1 MKKRTSSMSRRI
13 VSLLMSMVLTLTL
26 VTPAAFAT
34 EVVGGSG
41 TAIIEGNA
49 NPADV
54 NTSGD
59 TEGKNDVENTGD
71 GEDEQQPAD
80 PGDENKNPDEGDGD
94 DANKPTED
102 NKGEA
107 LDGENKDE
115 ENKDEQPVNEPIDEI
130 DTQEGKGENAV
141 DAVTVWDGTVDI
153 GWYIGHEKDTKFE
166 ISTAAQLAGLA
177 QLVNGTAKD
186 SDNKTI
192 AAVTFSGKTIILTE
206 DINLNTDDVPAS
218 GNEWTP
224 VGNRDNSFNGIFD
237 GDGHTVGGL
246 YVPDTTECPGLFGM
260 GGDDAVIRNLIVVG
274 TICAG
279 ESAGD
284 ACVGVGGIC
293 AASYGKVQNCGFYG
307 TIKADDSVY
316 NELFVGGI
324 AGGYDTTVEKCWYFD
339 TDGNSKADSVGSF
352 DSIIGCYH
360 NVSGS
365 KSGEYKENGEFTNGT
380 VASLLNASLPKGYKM
395 WKPGTK
401 HPEFLQTGEKLVV
414 LEKFL
419 PTTDVQ
425 VKVNDADYAFVDAST
440 NSVKLT
446 GENAFYKASDGQW
459 KEITKT
465 GVDYTLGDGQV
476 TTIVYGSKDDTT
488 ADNWYKKEGAGT
500 ADMPYELGN
509 AVELA
514 YFAKLVNEGNPFNE
528 KYIQLTK
535 NIALNAQDVPTAD
548 GEPTLWT
555 PIGTYVSRKDNKPFS
570 GTFDGNGH
578 TITGLYINNATQYQ
592 GLFGNI
598 STGGVV
604 KNLVVAGRVIATG
617 QNNVGGIVAR
627 LSGGTVQNC
636 GFYGAVTAGT
646 SNAGGVVGQGSA
658 TNCWYCR
665 TDDGASVLGV
675 YGSWS
680 GINCYTNVNKSVSG
694 TTVCTE
700 AQFKDGTVADLLNP
714 YAYENGLPL
723 WKVGSSYLIIDT
735 TLKYDALVKLA
746 TGVKSSVVDGKVKIG
761 NDLTQILRNS
771 GETLTLTAADG
782 TGDVYYTVKNP
793 QGDGVTI
800 TEADLAPT
808 STPYTVKAED
818 VDEQGIITLYFGT
831 KDELMADLAES
842 GWYYNQTSKSYTIK
856 TSEELHFLATL
867 VNDKHIDFSGKTITL
882 YADIDLSGIKDWAPI
897 GKDADHPFRGTFN
910 GNNKVIFGLTV
921 AGNYA
926 NAGLFGV
933 VDGGTIKNVTV
944 KDGKVTSAA
953 AGANVGGIVG
963 WLRSGGVYSCAC
975 TAEVSGSGQ
984 NAVIGGLVGKNDSTT
999 AVGRGYCYGMED
1011 LKPVG
1016 VGMYTNCYYMAKSST
1031 YDKKDTDDDTGA
1043 RTQDEFD
1050 LGRVAYE
1057 LGWGYD
1063 TTAQKK
1069 LPVLSSY
1076 VYAEELTLTK
1086 PANLQDGVDVTI
1098 GNDSDKRTLTGTDG
1112 KQYFYAASGADVPLT
1127 IKGIPAGQQIVFL
1140 PYAPVSTDDG
1150 LALRVKSSAEYT
1162 YSLVEA
1168 DISWYENS
1176 KDTKTYAFKNAKE
1189 LVGLSLLVNGELGK
1203 YESFAGWEL
1212 SLEQNIALTNI
1223 QWAPIGVSNSFDGT
1237 FNGNNHTI
1245 TGLNVDAAKGYAGL
1259 FGWLKGTV
1267 QNLQVQGSAKASGS
1281 VSYIG
1286 GVVGYNDGGTVKNCL
1301 NAVSVNAEGTRASA
1315 GGVVGN
1321 STSVGVVNLCWNEG
1335 SVTGGST
1342 TGGIVGKAAGSVTNC
1357 ANFGTVTSS
1366 GTAGGIAGSGTVAN
1380 SYNLGSVTG
1389 AANKAYGISSGTV
1402 VNSYYICT
1410 VGTDERSG
1418 YIKNGKE
1425 STGQNIIAASGE
1437 HGKVIYTVGTGDD
1450 AQELVEVLNTPENLG
1465 IYIEW
1470 TNKTK
1475 SPYNPIHI
1483 RRWDGSFEEGID
1495 AVTLIYDPNGAT
1507 TGRAVEINRTV
1518 AAGAESAVFQIKSV
1532 EDTDLGFKHENG
1544 TFLGWDEKSNAATP
1558 GYKFDASKGTI
1569 TPAEISVKKGETVTL
1584 YAMWQNIWDT
1594 DADGAYLIKTPDDLQ
1609 SLQTQV
1615 NDKGFNYKSKWFRL
1629 ANDID
1634 MKQFDNWTPIG
1645 IVGNAFAGNLDG
1657 GTYSIRNLSIKTT
1670 NNNANAGLFGEVSG
1684 STFQKLTL
1692 KDVSVTGRYYCGSLV
1707 GSLATN
1713 GVGITLV
1720 DITAKNI
1727 QITSSSGNAGGLVGY
1742 CPNINAKNC
1751 TVENGSSVVGYNLA
1765 AGICTAGSSGSSSI
1779 TACHSSAEI
1788 KTTYTGTASGRGIAA
1803 GIVACATNNT
1813 GFAVTGC
1820 TNSGMVSG
1828 QNFAAGIA
1836 TAGRITDCVNSGE
1849 VTSVGKL
1856 AGGISNNAFNVE
1868 RCGNTGTITG
1878 YAERSSGTGVA
1889 GINNFNGASFCY
1901 NTGKVIS
1908 TYKSDW
1914 AYGISGTGNN
1924 SVKLKNCFSYVA
1936 GEDIALAPNTL
1947 ADGKVT
1953 NSYYLAS
1960 SATAVSSA
1968 GEYATLSDFASGKVA
1983 WGVGG
1988 KGEGSQGGT
1997 GQDAQLGWWKQDKD
2011 DKYPTLLATPDM
2023 SKRYYRTDVDCGTGG
2038 EVELTRNSSSAVKE
2052 LSSKE
2057 AVYGPAGTSVTIKA
2071 TPKDNT
2077 YALKSMTVQLP
2088 VGTAAKSIS
2097 NPGTFTMPNEGN
2109 VLVTANFG
2117 SATPGGGGGYY
2128 YGGSGDGT
2136 GTGDKDDEGL
2146 QDGLNMDVEYNIKGL
2161 VLGAYAEW
2169 GANGGNKS
2177 FQKWLEE
2184 NPNVV
2189 RALLTNSLDNMA
2201 TAAVGKKTDE
2211 AKDLAALLLAS
2222 LNEHTGVDS
2231 KDGDTIAK
2239 ALQKYIGSGSEEV
2252 FSAWLTAGGGMASG
2266 TYESIYGQYAS
2277 SLAALADRLY
2287 SKWEAS
2293 GTSMTFPVWLD
2304 AQQVSMDSLSE
2315 NAEEPDTDN
2324 TNDPQTSDAPDDVPD
2339 GQDTE
2344 GGASGNSVWEVI
2356 GTVVRENPIIVWSI
2370 VAVIAAL
2377 IIVGAVRRYHKV
2389 KRDERD
2395 EK

>member
-1 MKKRTSSMSRRI
+1 MKKRTSSMSRRV

-54 NTSGD
+54 NPNED
-59 TEGKNDVENTGD
+59 AEGKDDESKNT
-71 GEDEQQPAD
+71 EDKQQPAD
-80 PGDENKNPDEGDGD
+80 PGDEDKNPNEGDGE
-94 DANKPTED
+94 DANKPAED
-102 NKGEA
+102 NKGEEKP
-107 LDGENKDE
+107 DEDKKDE
-115 ENKDEQPVNEPIDEI
+115 ENKDKQSTEDENNGEDEI
-130 DTQEGKGENAV
+130 ALLDAENGT
-141 DAVTVWDGTVDI
+141 DVWDGKI
-153 GWYIGHEKDTKFE
+153 AGKFAGGTGTE
-166 ISTAAQLAGLA
+166 SDPYQISNGAQLAYLA
-177 QLVNGTAKD
+177 QQVNAGTNYSGEYFKLT
-186 SDNKTI
+186 SDI
-192 AAVTFSGKTIILTE
+192 R
-206 DINLNTDDVPAS
+206 LNADDVPTG

-224 VGNRDNSFNGIFD
+224 IGNSDNSFNGIFD
-237 GDGHTVGGL
+237 GAGHTISGL
-246 YVPDTTECPGLFGM
+246 YVPDTTGCPGLFGM
-260 GGDDAVIRNLIVVG
+260 GDDDTVIRDLIVVG

-279 ESAGD
+279 ESAKD
-284 ACVGVGGIC
+284 AYVGVGGIC

-316 NELFVGGI
+316 DELPVGGI
-324 AGGYDTTVEKCWYFD
+324 AGGFDTTVEKCWYFD
-339 TDGNSKADSVGSF
+339 TDGNSKVDGVSSC

-380 VASLLNASLPKGYKM
+380 VASLRNASLPKGYKM

-425 VKVNDADYAFVDAST
+425 VKVNDADYALVDAST
-440 NSVKLT
+440 NSVKLM

-509 AVELA
+509 TAELV
-514 YFAKLVNEGNPFNE
+514 YFAKLVNEGNPFNG

-555 PIGTYVSRKDNKPFS
+555 PIGTYVSRKDSKPFS

-578 TITGLYINNATQYQ
+578 AITGLYINNAAQYQ

-604 KNLVVAGRVIATG
+604 KNLAVAGRVIATG

-658 TNCWYCR
+658 TNCWYYR

-700 AQFKDGTVADLLNP
+700 TQFKDGTVADLLNP

-723 WKVGSSYLIIDT
+723 WKVGSSYLNIDT
-735 TLKYDALVKLA
+735 ALKYDALVKLT
-746 TGVKSSVVDGKVKIG
+746 TGVKNSTVAGKVGFGSSLVQSK
-761 NDLTQILRNS
+761 LTNS
-771 GETLTLTAADG
+771 GDALTLATAEG
-782 TGDVYYTVKNP
+782 TGDVRYTVKNP

-800 TEADLAPT
+800 TEADLVPT

-818 VDEQGIITLYFGT
+818 VDEQGTITLYFGT

-882 YADIDLSGIKDWAPI
+882 NADIDLSGIKDWAPI
-897 GKDADHPFRGTFN
+897 GKDADHPFKGTFN
-910 GNNKVIFGLTV
+910 GNRKVISGLTV
-921 AGNYA
+921 TGDYA

-933 VDGGTIKNVTV
+933 VDGGTIQGVTV
-944 KDGKVTSAA
+944 KNGKVTSAA

-963 WLRSGGVYSCAC
+963 WLKSGGVYSCAC

-984 NAVIGGLVGKNDSTT
+984 NAVIGGLVGKNDSTN
-999 AVGRGYCYGMED
+999 AVDTGYCYGTED

-1016 VGMYTNCYYMAKSST
+1016 VGIYANCYYMATSST
-1031 YDKKDTDDDTGA
+1031 YNKKDTDDDTGA

-1069 LPVLSSY
+1069 LPVLSSS

-1086 PANLQDGVDVTI
+1086 PANLQPSVVVTI
-1098 GNDSDKRTLTGTDG
+1098 GNSDKRTLTGTDG

-1127 IKGIPAGQQIVFL
+1127 IQGIPANQQIIFS
-1140 PYAPVSTDDG
+1140 PYAPISTDDG
-1150 LALRVKSSAEYT
+1150 LALRVRSSAEDNEYT

-1168 DISWYENS
+1168 DIGWYESN
-1176 KDTKTYAFKNAKE
+1176 KETKAYAFETAYE
-1189 LVGLSLLVNGELGK
+1189 LVGFSLLVNGELGK
-1203 YESFAGWEL
+1203 YESFAGWKL
-1212 SLEQNIALTNI
+1212 SLEGDVDLNNI
-1223 QWAPIGVSNSFDGT
+1223 QWMPIGVSSNFDGT
-1237 FNGNNHTI
+1237 FNGNNHAI
-1245 TGLNVDAAKGYAGL
+1245 IGLNVDAAKGYAGL

-1281 VSYIG
+1281 VSCIG
-1286 GVVGYNDGGTVKNCL
+1286 GIVGYNDGGTVQNCL
-1301 NAVSVNAEGTRASA
+1301 SEVNVNAESASASA

-1321 STSVGVVNLCWNEG
+1321 STSAGVVNLCWNEG
-1335 SVTGGST
+1335 SVTGGT
-1342 TGGIVGKAAGSVTNC
+1342 TGGIVGSGSGTVTNC
-1357 ANFGTVTSS
+1357 ANFGDVTG
-1366 GTAGGIAGSGTVAN
+1366 GTSYSVGGIAGSGTVAN

-1389 AANKAYGISSGTV
+1389 AANKAYGISSGMV
-1402 VNSYYICT
+1402 VNSYYICKIVT
-1410 VGTDERSG
+1410 EEKSG

-1425 STGQNIIAASGE
+1425 STVQGIIAAPGE
-1437 HGKVIYTVGTGDD
+1437 DGGVIYTVGTGDD

-1470 TNKTK
+1470 TNKTE

-1483 RRWDGSFEEGID
+1483 RRWDGSFEEDID

-1518 AAGAESAVFQIKSV
+1518 AAGVESAVFQIKSV

-1569 TPAEISVKKGETVTL
+1569 TPAEVSVKKGETVTL
-1584 YAMWQNIWDT
+1584 YAVWQNIWDT

-1615 NDKGFNYKSKWFRL
+1615 NDKGFNYKGKWFRL

-1634 MKQFDNWTPIG
+1634 MTQFDNWTPIG

-1657 GTYSIRNLSIKTT
+1657 NHYTIRNLKVNVASGY
-1670 NNNANAGLFGEVSG
+1670 AGMFGYASYT
-1684 STFQKLTL
+1684 TFQNLTL
-1692 KDVSVTGRYYCGSLV
+1692 DSPVVTGNSYCGSLI
-1707 GSLATN
+1707 GYDNDGATLIN
-1713 GVGITLV
+1713 
-1720 DITAKNI
+1720 ITANNVAVN
-1727 QITSSSGNAGGLVGY
+1727 SGNASAGGLVGRSG
-1742 CPNINAKNC
+1742 NISAKNC
-1751 TVENGSSVVGYNLA
+1751 WVEGGSVTGRKIA
-1765 AGICTAGSSGSSSI
+1765 AGICTDSDDNSPTVVNCHNSANI
-1779 TACHSSAEI
+1779 NTTATSAAR
-1788 KTTYTGTASGRGIAA
+1788 KSGIAA
-1803 GIVACATNNT
+1803 GIWACDTSGAR
-1813 GFAVTGC
+1813 GEFTGC
-1820 TNSGMVSG
+1820 TNSGTVSG
-1828 QNFAAGIA
+1828 RNYAAGIA
-1836 TAGRITDCVNSGE
+1836 TAGRAITSCINSGA
-1849 VTSVGKL
+1849 VTSTNGL
-1856 AGGISNNAFNVE
+1856 AAGMSNNSAYAE
-1868 RCGNTGTITG
+1868 KCGNTGTIKG
-1878 YAERSSGTGVA
+1878 YANVSGSMGVA
-1889 GINNFNGASFCY
+1889 GINNSTGASFCY
-1901 NTGKVIS
+1901 NTGKIIS

-1914 AYGISGTGNN
+1914 AYGISGYGRSTI
-1924 SVKLKNCFSYVA
+1924 KNCFSYVA
-1936 GEDIALAPNTL
+1936 GENIALAPNSTEI
-1947 ADGKVT
+1947 KVT

-1968 GEYATLSDFASGKVA
+1968 GTWASADDFASGKVA
-1983 WGVGG
+1983 WGVDGG
-1988 KGEGSQGGT
+1988 TDAHANYWTQGANNYPIPIGEGTST
-1997 GQDAQLGWWKQDKD
+1997 
-2011 DKYPTLLATPDM
+2011 
-2023 SKRYYRTDVDCGTGG
+2023 SYYRAKAECGTGG
-2038 EVELTRNSSSAVKE
+2038 SMSIKSNRNFTGDADN
-2052 LSSKE
+2052 
-2057 AVYGPAGTSVTIKA
+2057 AVYGPKGMSVTVTA
-2071 TPKDNT
+2071 TPMDNT

-2109 VLVTANFG
+2109 VLVTVTFG

-2146 QDGLNMDVEYNIKGL
+2146 QDGLNMDVEYDIKGL

-2169 GANGGNKS
+2169 GSNGGNKS

-2222 LNEHTGVDS
+2222 LNEHTGVDG

-2239 ALQKYIGSGSEEV
+2239 ALQKYIDSGSDEV
-2252 FSAWLTAGGGMASG
+2252 FSAWLTGGGGMASG

-2304 AQQVSMDSLSE
+2304 SQQVSMDSLSE
-2315 NAEEPDTDN
+2315 NADEPDTD
-2324 TNDPQTSDAPDDVPD
+2324 TANDPQTSDAPDDVPD

-2344 GGASGNSVWEVI
+2344 GGASGNSVWEII
-2356 GTVVRENPIIVWSI
+2356 GTVVRENPILVWSI

-2389 KRDERD
+2389 KRDEHD

>member
-1 MKKRTSSMSRRI
+1 M
-13 VSLLMSMVLTLTL
+13 
-26 VTPAAFAT
+26 
-34 EVVGGSG
+34 
-41 TAIIEGNA
+41 
-49 NPADV
+49 
-54 NTSGD
+54 
-59 TEGKNDVENTGD
+59 
-71 GEDEQQPAD
+71 
-80 PGDENKNPDEGDGD
+80 
-94 DANKPTED
+94 
-102 NKGEA
+102 
-107 LDGENKDE
+107 
-115 ENKDEQPVNEPIDEI
+115 
-130 DTQEGKGENAV
+130 
-141 DAVTVWDGTVDI
+141 
-153 GWYIGHEKDTKFE
+153 
-166 ISTAAQLAGLA
+166 
-177 QLVNGTAKD
+177 
-186 SDNKTI
+186 
-192 AAVTFSGKTIILTE
+192 
-206 DINLNTDDVPAS
+206 
-218 GNEWTP
+218 
-224 VGNRDNSFNGIFD
+224 
-237 GDGHTVGGL
+237 
-246 YVPDTTECPGLFGM
+246 
-260 GGDDAVIRNLIVVG
+260 
-274 TICAG
+274 
-279 ESAGD
+279 
-284 ACVGVGGIC
+284 
-293 AASYGKVQNCGFYG
+293 
-307 TIKADDSVY
+307 
-316 NELFVGGI
+316 
-324 AGGYDTTVEKCWYFD
+324 
-339 TDGNSKADSVGSF
+339 
-352 DSIIGCYH
+352 
-360 NVSGS
+360 
-365 KSGEYKENGEFTNGT
+365 
-380 VASLLNASLPKGYKM
+380 
-395 WKPGTK
+395 
-401 HPEFLQTGEKLVV
+401 
-414 LEKFL
+414 
-419 PTTDVQ
+419 
-425 VKVNDADYAFVDAST
+425 
-440 NSVKLT
+440 
-446 GENAFYKASDGQW
+446 
-459 KEITKT
+459 
-465 GVDYTLGDGQV
+465 
-476 TTIVYGSKDDTT
+476 
-488 ADNWYKKEGAGT
+488 
-500 ADMPYELGN
+500 
-509 AVELA
+509 
-514 YFAKLVNEGNPFNE
+514 
-528 KYIQLTK
+528 
-535 NIALNAQDVPTAD
+535 
-548 GEPTLWT
+548 
-555 PIGTYVSRKDNKPFS
+555 
-570 GTFDGNGH
+570 
-578 TITGLYINNATQYQ
+578 
-592 GLFGNI
+592 
-598 STGGVV
+598 
-604 KNLVVAGRVIATG
+604 
-617 QNNVGGIVAR
+617 
-627 LSGGTVQNC
+627 
-636 GFYGAVTAGT
+636 
-646 SNAGGVVGQGSA
+646 
-658 TNCWYCR
+658 
-665 TDDGASVLGV
+665 
-675 YGSWS
+675 
-680 GINCYTNVNKSVSG
+680 
-694 TTVCTE
+694 
-700 AQFKDGTVADLLNP
+700 
-714 YAYENGLPL
+714 
-723 WKVGSSYLIIDT
+723 
-735 TLKYDALVKLA
+735 
-746 TGVKSSVVDGKVKIG
+746 
-761 NDLTQILRNS
+761 
-771 GETLTLTAADG
+771 
-782 TGDVYYTVKNP
+782 
-793 QGDGVTI
+793 
-800 TEADLAPT
+800 
-808 STPYTVKAED
+808 
-818 VDEQGIITLYFGT
+818 
-831 KDELMADLAES
+831 
-842 GWYYNQTSKSYTIK
+842 
-856 TSEELHFLATL
+856 
-867 VNDKHIDFSGKTITL
+867 
-882 YADIDLSGIKDWAPI
+882 
-897 GKDADHPFRGTFN
+897 
-910 GNNKVIFGLTV
+910 
-921 AGNYA
+921 
-926 NAGLFGV
+926 
-933 VDGGTIKNVTV
+933 
-944 KDGKVTSAA
+944 
-953 AGANVGGIVG
+953 
-963 WLRSGGVYSCAC
+963 
-975 TAEVSGSGQ
+975 
-984 NAVIGGLVGKNDSTT
+984 
-999 AVGRGYCYGMED
+999 
-1011 LKPVG
+1011 
-1016 VGMYTNCYYMAKSST
+1016 
-1031 YDKKDTDDDTGA
+1031 
-1043 RTQDEFD
+1043 
-1050 LGRVAYE
+1050 
-1057 LGWGYD
+1057 
-1063 TTAQKK
+1063 
-1069 LPVLSSY
+1069 
-1076 VYAEELTLTK
+1076 
-1086 PANLQDGVDVTI
+1086 
-1098 GNDSDKRTLTGTDG
+1098 
-1112 KQYFYAASGADVPLT
+1112 
-1127 IKGIPAGQQIVFL
+1127 
-1140 PYAPVSTDDG
+1140 
-1150 LALRVKSSAEYT
+1150 
-1162 YSLVEA
+1162 
-1168 DISWYENS
+1168 
-1176 KDTKTYAFKNAKE
+1176 
-1189 LVGLSLLVNGELGK
+1189 
-1203 YESFAGWEL
+1203 
-1212 SLEQNIALTNI
+1212 
-1223 QWAPIGVSNSFDGT
+1223 
-1237 FNGNNHTI
+1237 
-1245 TGLNVDAAKGYAGL
+1245 DAAKGYAGL

-1584 YAMWQNIWDT
+1584 YAVWQNIWDT

-1657 GTYSIRNLSIKTT
+1657 GTYSIRNLSINTT

-1968 GEYATLSDFASGKVA
+1968 GEYATLADFASGKVA
-1983 WGVGG
+1983 WGVD
-1988 KGEGSQGGT
+1988 GGT
-1997 GQDAQLGWWKQDKD
+1997 GAHANYWTQDTRRGQNQMPAGPGRA
-2011 DKYPTLLATPDM
+2011 YPKPIEDPNTEF
-2023 SKRYYRTDVDCGTGG
+2023 SVYRALVQYGTGG
-2038 EVELTRNSSSAVKE
+2038 TVSLEANSHSSE
-2052 LSSKE
+2052 NQE
-2057 AVYGPAGTSVTIKA
+2057 NAVYGMKGTSVTIKA

-2077 YALKSMTVQLP
+2077 FGLKSLTWTHNGQTDTLP
-2088 VGTAAKSIS
+2088 TKGTPSIVIPAESNVTIHAEFASVG
-2097 NPGTFTMPNEGN
+2097 
-2109 VLVTANFG
+2109 
-2117 SATPGGGGGYY
+2117 PGGNGGYY

-2146 QDGLNMDVEYNIKGL
+2146 QDGLNMDVEYDIKGL

-2169 GANGGNKS
+2169 GSNGGNKS

-2222 LNEHTGVDS
+2222 LNEHTGVDG

-2239 ALQKYIGSGSEEV
+2239 ALQKYIDSGSEEV
-2252 FSAWLTAGGGMASG
+2252 FSAWLTGGGGMASG

-2304 AQQVSMDSLSE
+2304 SQQVSMDSLSE
-2315 NAEEPDTDN
+2315 NADEPDTDN

-2344 GGASGNSVWEVI
+2344 GGASGNSVWEII
-2356 GTVVRENPIIVWSI
+2356 GTVVRENPILVWSI

-2389 KRDERD
+2389 KRDEHD

>member
-1 MKKRTSSMSRRI
+1 MKKRTSKVSRRI

-26 VTPAAFAT
+26 VTPAAFAESDMPDNGQQQEQQVPT
-34 EVVGGSG
+34 DAGNGGSG
-41 TAIIEGNA
+41 
-49 NPADV
+49 DV
-54 NTSGD
+54 NTPAD
-59 TEGKNDVENTGD
+59 DRDTGD
-71 GEDEQQPAD
+71 KGTE
-80 PGDENKNPDEGDGD
+80 
-94 DANKPTED
+94 DANKPGED

-107 LDGENKDE
+107 PDGENKDE
-115 ENKDEQPVNEPIDEI
+115 ENKDEQPTEDENNSEDDI
-130 DTQEGKGENAV
+130 APLNDDT
-141 DAVTVWDGTVDI
+141 DSDVWDG
-153 GWYIGHEKDTKFE
+153 K
-166 ISTAAQLAGLA
+166 
-177 QLVNGTAKD
+177 
-186 SDNKTI
+186 
-192 AAVTFSGKTIILTE
+192 
-206 DINLNTDDVPAS
+206 PA
-218 GNEWTP
+218 
-224 VGNRDNSFNGIFD
+224 
-237 GDGHTVGGL
+237 
-246 YVPDTTECPGLFGM
+246 
-260 GGDDAVIRNLIVVG
+260 
-274 TICAG
+274 
-279 ESAGD
+279 
-284 ACVGVGGIC
+284 
-293 AASYGKVQNCGFYG
+293 
-307 TIKADDSVY
+307 
-316 NELFVGGI
+316 
-324 AGGYDTTVEKCWYFD
+324 
-339 TDGNSKADSVGSF
+339 
-352 DSIIGCYH
+352 
-360 NVSGS
+360 
-365 KSGEYKENGEFTNGT
+365 
-380 VASLLNASLPKGYKM
+380 
-395 WKPGTK
+395 
-401 HPEFLQTGEKLVV
+401 
-414 LEKFL
+414 EKF
-419 PTTDVQ
+419 
-425 VKVNDADYAFVDAST
+425 A
-440 NSVKLT
+440 
-446 GENAFYKASDGQW
+446 G
-459 KEITKT
+459 
-465 GVDYTLGDGQV
+465 
-476 TTIVYGSKDDTT
+476 
-488 ADNWYKKEGAGT
+488 GAGT
-500 ADMPYELGN
+500 VDDPYKISTG
-509 AVELA
+509 AELA
-514 YFAKLVNEGNPFNE
+514 YLAEKVNGGKSYSGNYFKLTSD
-528 KYIQLTK
+528 IR
-535 NIALNAQDVPTAD
+535 LNADDVPTAD

-555 PIGTYVSRKDNKPFS
+555 PIGTYVSRKDSKPFS

-578 TITGLYINNATQYQ
+578 AITGLYINNAAQYQ

-604 KNLVVAGRVIATG
+604 KNLAVAGRVTATG

-658 TNCWYCR
+658 TNCWYYR

-700 AQFKDGTVADLLNP
+700 TQFKDGTVADLLNP

-723 WKVGSSYLIIDT
+723 WKVGSSYLNIDT
-735 TLKYDALVKLA
+735 ALKYDALVKLT
-746 TGVKSSVVDGKVKIG
+746 TGVKNSTVAGKVGFGSSLVQSK
-761 NDLTQILRNS
+761 LTNS
-771 GETLTLTAADG
+771 GDALTLATAEG
-782 TGDVYYTVKNP
+782 TGDVRYTVKNP

-800 TEADLAPT
+800 TEADLVPT

-818 VDEQGIITLYFGT
+818 VDEQGTITLYFGT

-882 YADIDLSGIKDWAPI
+882 NADIDLSGIKDWAPI
-897 GKDADHPFRGTFN
+897 GKDADHPFKGTFN
-910 GNNKVIFGLTV
+910 GNRKVISGLTV
-921 AGNYA
+921 TGDYA

-933 VDGGTIKNVTV
+933 VDGGTIQGVTV
-944 KDGKVTSAA
+944 KNGKVTSAA

-963 WLRSGGVYSCAC
+963 WLKSGGVYSCAC

-984 NAVIGGLVGKNDSTT
+984 NAVIGGLVGKNDSTN
-999 AVGRGYCYGMED
+999 AVDTGYCYGTED

-1237 FNGNNHTI
+1237 FNGNNHAI
-1245 TGLNVDAAKGYAGL
+1245 IGLNVDAAKGYAGL

-1281 VSYIG
+1281 VSCIG
-1286 GVVGYNDGGTVKNCL
+1286 GIVGYNDGGTVQNCL
-1301 NAVSVNAEGTRASA
+1301 SEVNVNAESASASA

-1321 STSVGVVNLCWNEG
+1321 STSAGVVNLCWNEG
-1335 SVTGGST
+1335 SVTGGT
-1342 TGGIVGKAAGSVTNC
+1342 TGGIVGSGSGTVTNC
-1357 ANFGTVTSS
+1357 ANFGDVTG
-1366 GTAGGIAGSGTVAN
+1366 GTSYSVGGIAGSGTVAN

-1389 AANKAYGISSGTV
+1389 AANKAYGISSGMV
-1402 VNSYYICT
+1402 VNSYYICKIVT
-1410 VGTDERSG
+1410 EEKSG

-1425 STGQNIIAASGE
+1425 STVQGIIAAPGE
-1437 HGKVIYTVGTGDD
+1437 DGGVIYTVGTGDD

-1470 TNKTK
+1470 TNKTE

-1483 RRWDGSFEEGID
+1483 RRWDGSFEEDID

-1518 AAGAESAVFQIKSV
+1518 AAGVESAVFQIKSV

-1569 TPAEISVKKGETVTL
+1569 TPAEVSVKKGETVTL
-1584 YAMWQNIWDT
+1584 YAVWQNIWDT

-1615 NDKGFNYKSKWFRL
+1615 NDKGFNYKGKWFRL

-1634 MKQFDNWTPIG
+1634 MTQFDNWTPIG

-1657 GTYSIRNLSIKTT
+1657 NHYTIRNLKVNVASGY
-1670 NNNANAGLFGEVSG
+1670 AGMFGYASYT
-1684 STFQKLTL
+1684 TFQNLTL
-1692 KDVSVTGRYYCGSLV
+1692 DSPVVTGNSYCGSLI
-1707 GSLATN
+1707 GYDNDGATLIN
-1713 GVGITLV
+1713 
-1720 DITAKNI
+1720 ITANNVAVN
-1727 QITSSSGNAGGLVGY
+1727 SGNASAGGLVGRSG
-1742 CPNINAKNC
+1742 NISAKNC
-1751 TVENGSSVVGYNLA
+1751 WVEGGSVTGRKIA
-1765 AGICTAGSSGSSSI
+1765 AGICTDSDDNSPTVVNCHNSANI
-1779 TACHSSAEI
+1779 NTTATSAAR
-1788 KTTYTGTASGRGIAA
+1788 KSGIAA
-1803 GIVACATNNT
+1803 GIWACDTSGAR
-1813 GFAVTGC
+1813 GEFTGC
-1820 TNSGMVSG
+1820 TNSGTVSG
-1828 QNFAAGIA
+1828 RNYAAGIA
-1836 TAGRITDCVNSGE
+1836 TAGRAITSCINSGA
-1849 VTSVGKL
+1849 VTSTNGL
-1856 AGGISNNAFNVE
+1856 AAGMSNNSAYAE
-1868 RCGNTGTITG
+1868 KCGNTGTIKG
-1878 YAERSSGTGVA
+1878 YANVSGSMGVA
-1889 GINNFNGASFCY
+1889 GINNSTGASFCY
-1901 NTGKVIS
+1901 NTGKIIS

-1914 AYGISGTGNN
+1914 AYGISGYGRSTI
-1924 SVKLKNCFSYVA
+1924 KNCFSYVA
-1936 GEDIALAPNTL
+1936 GENIALAPNSTEI
-1947 ADGKVT
+1947 KVT

-1968 GEYATLSDFASGKVA
+1968 GTWASADDFASGKVA
-1983 WGVGG
+1983 WGVDGG
-1988 KGEGSQGGT
+1988 TDAHANYWTQGANNYPIPIGEGTST
-1997 GQDAQLGWWKQDKD
+1997 
-2011 DKYPTLLATPDM
+2011 
-2023 SKRYYRTDVDCGTGG
+2023 SYYRAKAECGTGG
-2038 EVELTRNSSSAVKE
+2038 SMSIKSNRNFTGDADN
-2052 LSSKE
+2052 
-2057 AVYGPAGTSVTIKA
+2057 AVYGPKGMSVTVTA
-2071 TPKDNT
+2071 TPMDNT

-2109 VLVTANFG
+2109 VLVTVTFG

-2146 QDGLNMDVEYNIKGL
+2146 QDGLNMDVEYDIKGL

-2169 GANGGNKS
+2169 GSNGGNKS

-2222 LNEHTGVDS
+2222 LNEHTGVDG

-2239 ALQKYIGSGSEEV
+2239 ALQKYIDSGSDEV
-2252 FSAWLTAGGGMASG
+2252 FSAWLTGGGGMASG

-2304 AQQVSMDSLSE
+2304 SQQVSMDSLSE
-2315 NAEEPDTDN
+2315 NADEPDTD
-2324 TNDPQTSDAPDDVPD
+2324 TANDPQTSDAPDDVPD

-2344 GGASGNSVWEVI
+2344 GGASGNSVWEII
-2356 GTVVRENPIIVWSI
+2356 GTVVRENPILVWSI

-2389 KRDERD
+2389 KRDEHD

>member
-1 MKKRTSSMSRRI
+1 MKKRTSNLSRRI
-13 VSLLMSMVLTLTL
+13 VSLLMSMILTLTL
-26 VTPAAFAT
+26 VTPAAFAA
-34 EVVGGSG
+34 EVVDGSS
-41 TAIIEGNA
+41 TTIVEGNT
-49 NPADV
+49 NPADA
-54 NTSGD
+54 NPSGD
-59 TEGKNDVENTGD
+59 NEGKDDENKDTEHG
-71 GEDEQQPAD
+71 GDEQPTN

-102 NKGEA
+102 NKDEA
-107 LDGENKDE
+107 PDGENKDE
-115 ENKDEQPVNEPIDEI
+115 ENKDEQPTEEPTDEI

-224 VGNRDNSFNGIFD
+224 IGNSDNSFNGIFD

-339 TDGNSKADSVGSF
+339 TDGNSKADGVGSF

-1086 PANLQDGVDVTI
+1086 PANLQPSVVVTI
-1098 GNDSDKRTLTGTDG
+1098 GNSDKRTLTGTDG

-1657 GTYSIRNLSIKTT
+1657 NHYTIRNLKVNVASGY
-1670 NNNANAGLFGEVSG
+1670 AGMFGYASYT
-1684 STFQKLTL
+1684 TFQNLTL
-1692 KDVSVTGRYYCGSLV
+1692 DSPVVTGNSYCGSLI
-1707 GSLATN
+1707 GYDNDGATLIN
-1713 GVGITLV
+1713 
-1720 DITAKNI
+1720 ITANNVAVN
-1727 QITSSSGNAGGLVGY
+1727 SGNASAGGLVGRSG
-1742 CPNINAKNC
+1742 NISAKNC
-1751 TVENGSSVVGYNLA
+1751 WVEGGSVTGRKIA
-1765 AGICTAGSSGSSSI
+1765 AGICTDSDDNSPTVVNCHNSANI
-1779 TACHSSAEI
+1779 NTTATSAAR
-1788 KTTYTGTASGRGIAA
+1788 KSGIAA
-1803 GIVACATNNT
+1803 GIWACDTSGAR
-1813 GFAVTGC
+1813 GEFTGC
-1820 TNSGMVSG
+1820 TNSGTVSG
-1828 QNFAAGIA
+1828 RNYAAGIA
-1836 TAGRITDCVNSGE
+1836 TAGRAITSCINSGA
-1849 VTSVGKL
+1849 VTSTNGL
-1856 AGGISNNAFNVE
+1856 AAGMSNNSAYAE
-1868 RCGNTGTITG
+1868 KCGNTGTIKG
-1878 YAERSSGTGVA
+1878 YANVSGSMGVA
-1889 GINNFNGASFCY
+1889 GINNSTGASFCY
-1901 NTGKVIS
+1901 NTGKIIS

-1914 AYGISGTGNN
+1914 AYGISGYGRSTI
-1924 SVKLKNCFSYVA
+1924 KNCFSYVA
-1936 GEDIALAPNTL
+1936 GENIALAPNSTEI
-1947 ADGKVT
+1947 KVT

-1968 GEYATLSDFASGKVA
+1968 GTWASADDFASGKVA
-1983 WGVGG
+1983 WGVDGG
-1988 KGEGSQGGT
+1988 TDAHANYWTQGANNYPIPIGEGTST
-1997 GQDAQLGWWKQDKD
+1997 
-2011 DKYPTLLATPDM
+2011 
-2023 SKRYYRTDVDCGTGG
+2023 SYYRAKAECGTGG
-2038 EVELTRNSSSAVKE
+2038 SMSIKSNRNFTGDADN
-2052 LSSKE
+2052 
-2057 AVYGPAGTSVTIKA
+2057 AVYGPKGMSVTVTA
-2071 TPKDNT
+2071 TPMDNT

-2109 VLVTANFG
+2109 VLVTVTFG

-2146 QDGLNMDVEYNIKGL
+2146 QDGLNMDVEYDIKGL

-2169 GANGGNKS
+2169 GSNGGNKS

-2222 LNEHTGVDS
+2222 LNEHTGVDG

-2239 ALQKYIGSGSEEV
+2239 ALQKYIDSGSDEV
-2252 FSAWLTAGGGMASG
+2252 FSAWLTGGGGMASG

-2304 AQQVSMDSLSE
+2304 SQQVSMDSLSE
-2315 NAEEPDTDN
+2315 NADEPDTD
-2324 TNDPQTSDAPDDVPD
+2324 TANDPQTSDAPDDVPD

-2344 GGASGNSVWEVI
+2344 GGASGNSVWEII
-2356 GTVVRENPIIVWSI
+2356 GTVVRENPILVWSI

-2389 KRDERD
+2389 KRDEHD

>member
-26 VTPAAFAT
+26 VTPAAFAEGDMPDNGQQQEQQEST
-34 EVVGGSG
+34 DAGNGGSG
-41 TAIIEGNA
+41 TPIVEGGAGTTGTTPSGDAGNGGSGDVST
-49 NPADV
+49 PADGKDSE
-54 NTSGD
+54 NKDDEDKD
-59 TEGKNDVENTGD
+59 TE
-71 GEDEQQPAD
+71 
-80 PGDENKNPDEGDGD
+80 
-94 DANKPTED
+94 DANKPGEDKKGEENPAEDKKDED
-102 NKGEA
+102 NKDEPPTE
-107 LDGENKDE
+107 DENNSEDDIAPL
-115 ENKDEQPVNEPIDEI
+115 ND
-130 DTQEGKGENAV
+130 DT
-141 DAVTVWDGTVDI
+141 DSDVWDGKPAEKFADGAGTVDDP
-153 GWYIGHEKDTKFE
+153 YK
-166 ISTAAQLAGLA
+166 ISTGAELAYLA
-177 QLVNGTAKD
+177 EKVNGGESYSGNYFKLT
-186 SDNKTI
+186 SDI
-192 AAVTFSGKTIILTE
+192 R
-206 DINLNTDDVPAS
+206 LNTDDVPTS
-218 GNEWTP
+218 ENTWTP
-224 VGNRDNSFNGIFD
+224 IGNSSNKFQGTFD
-237 GDGHTVGGL
+237 GDGHTISGL
-246 YVPDTTECPGLFGM
+246 YITATGSGAGNLGLFGNL
-260 GGDDAVIRNLIVVG
+260 GNSAVIKNLIVKG
-274 TICAG
+274 TVDCDKKTYVAG
-279 ESAGD
+279 IAGR
-284 ACVGVGGIC
+284 CVAWKTV
-293 AASYGKVQNCGFYG
+293 VQNCGFYG
-307 TIKADDSVY
+307 NV
-316 NELFVGGI
+316 VGGNSNV
-324 AGGYDTTVEKCWYFD
+324 GGVVGFGNNVAKNCWYYYSGD
-339 TDGNSKADSVGSF
+339 TDGYKVGVS
-352 DSIIGCYH
+352 GGTAGNNCYQ
-360 NVSGS
+360 NVSS
-365 KSGEYKENGEFTNGT
+365 SAKGT
-380 VASLLNASLPKGYKM
+380 YVQANFADTVTEKLNASLSDGDKL
-395 WKPGTK
+395 WKVGTK
-401 HPEFLQTGEKLVV
+401 HPEFPGPNERVVILDKYLPTSTAAMSIKDDVSGKLVSQIIV
-414 LEKFL
+414 
-419 PTTDVQ
+419 
-425 VKVNDADYAFVDAST
+425 
-440 NSVKLT
+440 
-446 GENAFYKASDGQW
+446 ENG
-459 KEITKT
+459 
-465 GVDYTLGDGQV
+465 GQV
-476 TTIVYGSKDDTT
+476 TLVPTGTVWYSLDGKNWDSFSGERSIQINATEQTVRIYYAASDEEMEAG
-488 ADNWYKKEGAGT
+488 AWYKKDEGT
-500 ADMPYELGN
+500 SETPYEIGS
-509 AVELA
+509 AAQLA
-514 YFAKLVNEGNPFNE
+514 YLAKLVNEGNSFQG
-528 KYIQLTK
+528 KFIRLK
-535 NIALNAQDVPTAD
+535 NDIRLNDKDVPTAED
-548 GEPTLWT
+548 NPVAWT
-555 PIGTYVSRKDNKPFS
+555 PIGVYVDGSTKDKPFS

-578 TITGLYINNATQYQ
+578 TISGLYINNATQYQ

-1150 LALRVKSSAEYT
+1150 LALRVRSSAEDNEYT

-1168 DISWYENS
+1168 DIGWYESN
-1176 KDTKTYAFKNAKE
+1176 KETKAYAFETAYE
-1189 LVGLSLLVNGELGK
+1189 LVGFSLLVNGELGK
-1203 YESFAGWEL
+1203 YESFAGWKL
-1212 SLEQNIALTNI
+1212 SLEGDVDLNNI
-1223 QWAPIGVSNSFDGT
+1223 QWMPIGVSSSFDGT
-1237 FNGNNHTI
+1237 FNGNNHAI
-1245 TGLNVDAAKGYAGL
+1245 IGLNVDAAKGYAGL

-1281 VSYIG
+1281 VSCIG
-1286 GVVGYNDGGTVKNCL
+1286 GIVGYNDGGTVQNCL
-1301 NAVSVNAEGTRASA
+1301 SEVNVNAESASASA

-1321 STSVGVVNLCWNEG
+1321 STSAGVVNLCWNEG

-1657 GTYSIRNLSIKTT
+1657 GTYSIRNLSINTT

-1788 KTTYTGTASGRGIAA
+1788 KTTYTGTTSGRGIAA

-1983 WGVGG
+1983 WGVDGG
-1988 KGEGSQGGT
+1988 TDAHANYWTQGANNYPIPIGEGTST
-1997 GQDAQLGWWKQDKD
+1997 
-2011 DKYPTLLATPDM
+2011 
-2023 SKRYYRTDVDCGTGG
+2023 SYYRAKAECGTGG
-2038 EVELTRNSSSAVKE
+2038 SMSIKSNRNFTGDADN
-2052 LSSKE
+2052 
-2057 AVYGPAGTSVTIKA
+2057 AVYGPKGMSVTVTA
-2071 TPKDNT
+2071 TPMDNT

-2109 VLVTANFG
+2109 VLVTVTFG

-2146 QDGLNMDVEYNIKGL
+2146 QDGLNMDVEYDIKGL

-2169 GANGGNKS
+2169 GSNGGNKS

-2222 LNEHTGVDS
+2222 LNEHTGVDG

-2239 ALQKYIGSGSEEV
+2239 ALQKYIDSGSEEV
-2252 FSAWLTAGGGMASG
+2252 FSAWLTGGGGMASG

-2304 AQQVSMDSLSE
+2304 SQQVSMDSLSE
-2315 NAEEPDTDN
+2315 NADEPDTDN

-2339 GQDTE
+2339 GQDAE
-2344 GGASGNSVWEVI
+2344 GGASGNSVWEII
-2356 GTVVRENPIIVWSI
+2356 GTVVRENPILVWSI

-2389 KRDERD
+2389 KRDEHD

>member
-1 MKKRTSSMSRRI
+1 MKKRTSKVSRRI

-26 VTPAAFAT
+26 VTPAAFAESDMPDNGQQQEQQVPT
-34 EVVGGSG
+34 DAGNGGSG
-41 TAIIEGNA
+41 
-49 NPADV
+49 DV
-54 NTSGD
+54 NTPAD
-59 TEGKNDVENTGD
+59 DRDTGD
-71 GEDEQQPAD
+71 KGTE
-80 PGDENKNPDEGDGD
+80 
-94 DANKPTED
+94 DANKPGED

-107 LDGENKDE
+107 PDGENKDE
-115 ENKDEQPVNEPIDEI
+115 ENKDEQPTEDENNSEDDI
-130 DTQEGKGENAV
+130 APLNDDT
-141 DAVTVWDGTVDI
+141 DSDVWDG
-153 GWYIGHEKDTKFE
+153 K
-166 ISTAAQLAGLA
+166 
-177 QLVNGTAKD
+177 
-186 SDNKTI
+186 
-192 AAVTFSGKTIILTE
+192 
-206 DINLNTDDVPAS
+206 PA
-218 GNEWTP
+218 
-224 VGNRDNSFNGIFD
+224 
-237 GDGHTVGGL
+237 
-246 YVPDTTECPGLFGM
+246 
-260 GGDDAVIRNLIVVG
+260 
-274 TICAG
+274 
-279 ESAGD
+279 
-284 ACVGVGGIC
+284 
-293 AASYGKVQNCGFYG
+293 
-307 TIKADDSVY
+307 
-316 NELFVGGI
+316 
-324 AGGYDTTVEKCWYFD
+324 
-339 TDGNSKADSVGSF
+339 
-352 DSIIGCYH
+352 
-360 NVSGS
+360 
-365 KSGEYKENGEFTNGT
+365 
-380 VASLLNASLPKGYKM
+380 
-395 WKPGTK
+395 
-401 HPEFLQTGEKLVV
+401 
-414 LEKFL
+414 EKF
-419 PTTDVQ
+419 
-425 VKVNDADYAFVDAST
+425 A
-440 NSVKLT
+440 
-446 GENAFYKASDGQW
+446 G
-459 KEITKT
+459 
-465 GVDYTLGDGQV
+465 
-476 TTIVYGSKDDTT
+476 
-488 ADNWYKKEGAGT
+488 GAGT
-500 ADMPYELGN
+500 VDDPYKISTG
-509 AVELA
+509 AELA
-514 YFAKLVNEGNPFNE
+514 YLAEKVNGGESYSGNYFKLTSD
-528 KYIQLTK
+528 IR
-535 NIALNAQDVPTAD
+535 LNADDVPTAD

-680 GINCYTNVNKSVSG
+680 GINCYTNVNKSVSV

-1335 SVTGGST
+1335 SVTGGT
-1342 TGGIVGKAAGSVTNC
+1342 TGGIVGSGSGTVTNC
-1357 ANFGTVTSS
+1357 ANFGDVTG
-1366 GTAGGIAGSGTVAN
+1366 GTSYSVGGIAGSGTVAN

-1389 AANKAYGISSGTV
+1389 AANKAYGISSGMV
-1402 VNSYYICT
+1402 VNSYYICKIVT
-1410 VGTDERSG
+1410 EEKSG

-1425 STGQNIIAASGE
+1425 STVQGIIAAPGE
-1437 HGKVIYTVGTGDD
+1437 DGGVIYTVGTGDD

-1470 TNKTK
+1470 TNKTE

-1483 RRWDGSFEEGID
+1483 RRWDGSFEEDID

-1518 AAGAESAVFQIKSV
+1518 AAGVESAVFQIKSV

-1569 TPAEISVKKGETVTL
+1569 TPAEVSVKKGETVTL
-1584 YAMWQNIWDT
+1584 YAVWQNIWDT

-1615 NDKGFNYKSKWFRL
+1615 NDKGFNYKGKWFRL

-1634 MKQFDNWTPIG
+1634 MTQFDNWTPIG

-1657 GTYSIRNLSIKTT
+1657 NHYTIRNLKVNVASGY
-1670 NNNANAGLFGEVSG
+1670 AGMFGYASYT
-1684 STFQKLTL
+1684 TFQNLTL
-1692 KDVSVTGRYYCGSLV
+1692 DSPVVTGNSYCGSLI
-1707 GSLATN
+1707 GYDNDGATLIN
-1713 GVGITLV
+1713 
-1720 DITAKNI
+1720 ITANNVAVN
-1727 QITSSSGNAGGLVGY
+1727 SGNASAGGLVGRSG
-1742 CPNINAKNC
+1742 NISAKNC
-1751 TVENGSSVVGYNLA
+1751 WVEGGSVTGRKIA
-1765 AGICTAGSSGSSSI
+1765 AGICTDSDDNSPTVVNCHNSANI
-1779 TACHSSAEI
+1779 NTTATSAAR
-1788 KTTYTGTASGRGIAA
+1788 KSGIAA
-1803 GIVACATNNT
+1803 GIWACDTSGAR
-1813 GFAVTGC
+1813 GEFTGC
-1820 TNSGMVSG
+1820 TNSGTVSG
-1828 QNFAAGIA
+1828 RNYAAGIA
-1836 TAGRITDCVNSGE
+1836 TAGRAITSCINSGA
-1849 VTSVGKL
+1849 VTSTNGL
-1856 AGGISNNAFNVE
+1856 AAGMSNNSAYAE
-1868 RCGNTGTITG
+1868 KCGNTGTIKG
-1878 YAERSSGTGVA
+1878 YANVSGSMGVA
-1889 GINNFNGASFCY
+1889 GINNSTGASFCY
-1901 NTGKVIS
+1901 NTGKIIS

-1914 AYGISGTGNN
+1914 AYGISGYGRSTI
-1924 SVKLKNCFSYVA
+1924 KNCFSYVA
-1936 GEDIALAPNTL
+1936 GENIALAPNSTEI
-1947 ADGKVT
+1947 KVT

-1968 GEYATLSDFASGKVA
+1968 GTWASADDFASGKVA
-1983 WGVGG
+1983 WGVDGG
-1988 KGEGSQGGT
+1988 TDAHANYWTQGANNYPIPIGEGTST
-1997 GQDAQLGWWKQDKD
+1997 
-2011 DKYPTLLATPDM
+2011 
-2023 SKRYYRTDVDCGTGG
+2023 SYYRAKAECGTGG
-2038 EVELTRNSSSAVKE
+2038 SMSIKSNRNFTGDADN
-2052 LSSKE
+2052 
-2057 AVYGPAGTSVTIKA
+2057 AVYGPKGMSVTVTA
-2071 TPKDNT
+2071 TPMDNT

-2109 VLVTANFG
+2109 VLVTVTFG

-2146 QDGLNMDVEYNIKGL
+2146 QDGLNMDVEYDIKGL

-2169 GANGGNKS
+2169 GSNGGNKS

-2389 KRDERD
+2389 KRDEHD

>member
-1 MKKRTSSMSRRI
+1 MKKRTSKVSRRI

-26 VTPAAFAT
+26 VTPAAFAESDMPDNGQQQEQQVPT
-34 EVVGGSG
+34 DAGNGGSG
-41 TAIIEGNA
+41 
-49 NPADV
+49 DV
-54 NTSGD
+54 NTPAD
-59 TEGKNDVENTGD
+59 DRDTGD
-71 GEDEQQPAD
+71 KGTE
-80 PGDENKNPDEGDGD
+80 
-94 DANKPTED
+94 DANKPGED

-107 LDGENKDE
+107 PDGENKDE
-115 ENKDEQPVNEPIDEI
+115 ENKDEQPTEDENNSEDDI
-130 DTQEGKGENAV
+130 APLNDDT
-141 DAVTVWDGTVDI
+141 DSDVWDGKPAEKFAGGAGTVDDP
-153 GWYIGHEKDTKFE
+153 YK
-166 ISTAAQLAGLA
+166 ISTGAELAYLA
-177 QLVNGTAKD
+177 EKVNGGESYSGNYFKLT
-186 SDNKTI
+186 SDI
-192 AAVTFSGKTIILTE
+192 R
-206 DINLNTDDVPAS
+206 LNADDVPTAGDS
-218 GNEWTP
+218 LNSWTSIGNANAKKFQGT
-224 VGNRDNSFNGIFD
+224 FD
-237 GDGHTVGGL
+237 GDGHT
-246 YVPDTTECPGLFGM
+246 
-260 GGDDAVIRNLIVVG
+260 I
-274 TICAG
+274 
-279 ESAGD
+279 S
-284 ACVGVGGIC
+284 
-293 AASYGKVQNCGFYG
+293 
-307 TIKADDSVY
+307 
-316 NELFVGGI
+316 
-324 AGGYDTTVEKCWYFD
+324 
-339 TDGNSKADSVGSF
+339 
-352 DSIIGCYH
+352 
-360 NVSGS
+360 
-365 KSGEYKENGEFTNGT
+365 
-380 VASLLNASLPKGYKM
+380 
-395 WKPGTK
+395 
-401 HPEFLQTGEKLVV
+401 
-414 LEKFL
+414 
-419 PTTDVQ
+419 
-425 VKVNDADYAFVDAST
+425 
-440 NSVKLT
+440 
-446 GENAFYKASDGQW
+446 
-459 KEITKT
+459 
-465 GVDYTLGDGQV
+465 
-476 TTIVYGSKDDTT
+476 
-488 ADNWYKKEGAGT
+488 
-500 ADMPYELGN
+500 
-509 AVELA
+509 
-514 YFAKLVNEGNPFNE
+514 
-528 KYIQLTK
+528 
-535 NIALNAQDVPTAD
+535 
-548 GEPTLWT
+548 
-555 PIGTYVSRKDNKPFS
+555 
-570 GTFDGNGH
+570 
-578 TITGLYINNATQYQ
+578 GLYINNAVQNQ
-592 GLFGNI
+592 GLFGYVGR
-598 STGGVV
+598 GGVV

-1357 ANFGTVTSS
+1357 ANFGDVTG
-1366 GTAGGIAGSGTVAN
+1366 GTSYSVGGIAGSGTVAN

-1389 AANKAYGISSGTV
+1389 AANKAYGISSGMV
-1402 VNSYYICT
+1402 VNSYYICKIVT
-1410 VGTDERSG
+1410 EEKSG

-1425 STGQNIIAASGE
+1425 STVQGIIAAPGE
-1437 HGKVIYTVGTGDD
+1437 DGGVIYTVGTGDD

-1470 TNKTK
+1470 TNKTE

-1483 RRWDGSFEEGID
+1483 RRWDGSFEEDID

-1518 AAGAESAVFQIKSV
+1518 AAGVESAVFQIKSV

-1569 TPAEISVKKGETVTL
+1569 TPAEVSVKKGETVTL
-1584 YAMWQNIWDT
+1584 YAVWQNIWDT

-1615 NDKGFNYKSKWFRL
+1615 NDKGFNYKGKWFRL

-1634 MKQFDNWTPIG
+1634 MTQFDNWTPIG

-1657 GTYSIRNLSIKTT
+1657 NHYTIRNLKVNVASGY
-1670 NNNANAGLFGEVSG
+1670 AGMFGYASYT
-1684 STFQKLTL
+1684 TFQNLTL
-1692 KDVSVTGRYYCGSLV
+1692 DSPVVTGNSYCGSLI
-1707 GSLATN
+1707 GYDNDGATLIN
-1713 GVGITLV
+1713 
-1720 DITAKNI
+1720 ITANNVAVN
-1727 QITSSSGNAGGLVGY
+1727 SGNASAGGLVGRSG
-1742 CPNINAKNC
+1742 NISAKNC
-1751 TVENGSSVVGYNLA
+1751 WVEGGSVTGRKIA
-1765 AGICTAGSSGSSSI
+1765 AGICTDSDDNSPTVVNCHNSANI
-1779 TACHSSAEI
+1779 NTTATSAAR
-1788 KTTYTGTASGRGIAA
+1788 KSGIAA
-1803 GIVACATNNT
+1803 GIWACDTSGAR
-1813 GFAVTGC
+1813 GEFTGC
-1820 TNSGMVSG
+1820 TNSGTVSG
-1828 QNFAAGIA
+1828 RNYAAGIA
-1836 TAGRITDCVNSGE
+1836 TAGRAITSCINSGA
-1849 VTSVGKL
+1849 VTSTNGL
-1856 AGGISNNAFNVE
+1856 AAGMSNNSAYAE
-1868 RCGNTGTITG
+1868 KCGNTGTIKG
-1878 YAERSSGTGVA
+1878 YANVSGSMGVA
-1889 GINNFNGASFCY
+1889 GINNSTGASFCY
-1901 NTGKVIS
+1901 NTGKIIS

-1914 AYGISGTGNN
+1914 AYGISGYGRSTI
-1924 SVKLKNCFSYVA
+1924 KNCFSYVA
-1936 GEDIALAPNTL
+1936 GENIALAPNSTEI
-1947 ADGKVT
+1947 KVT

-1968 GEYATLSDFASGKVA
+1968 GTWASADDFASGKVA
-1983 WGVGG
+1983 WGVDGG
-1988 KGEGSQGGT
+1988 TDAHANYWTQGANNYPIPIGEGTST
-1997 GQDAQLGWWKQDKD
+1997 
-2011 DKYPTLLATPDM
+2011 
-2023 SKRYYRTDVDCGTGG
+2023 SYYRAKAECGTGG
-2038 EVELTRNSSSAVKE
+2038 SMSIKSNRNFTGDADN
-2052 LSSKE
+2052 
-2057 AVYGPAGTSVTIKA
+2057 AVYGPKGMSVTVTA
-2071 TPKDNT
+2071 TPMDNT

-2109 VLVTANFG
+2109 VLVTVTFG

-2146 QDGLNMDVEYNIKGL
+2146 QDGLNMDVEYDIKGL

-2169 GANGGNKS
+2169 GSNGGNKS

-2222 LNEHTGVDS
+2222 LNEHTGVDG

-2239 ALQKYIGSGSEEV
+2239 ALQKYIDSGSDEV
-2252 FSAWLTAGGGMASG
+2252 FSAWLTGGGGMASG

-2304 AQQVSMDSLSE
+2304 SQQVSMDSLSE
-2315 NAEEPDTDN
+2315 NADEPDTD
-2324 TNDPQTSDAPDDVPD
+2324 TANDPQTSDAPDDVPD

-2344 GGASGNSVWEVI
+2344 GGASGNSVWEII
-2356 GTVVRENPIIVWSI
+2356 GTVVRENPILVWSI

-2389 KRDERD
+2389 KRDEHD

>member
-1 MKKRTSSMSRRI
+1 MKKRTSSMSRRV
-13 VSLLMSMVLTLTL
+13 VSLLMSLVLTLTL

-49 NPADV
+49 NPADA
-54 NTSGD
+54 NPSGD
-59 TEGKNDVENTGD
+59 NEGKDDENKDTEHG
-71 GEDEQQPAD
+71 GDEQPTN

-102 NKGEA
+102 NKDEA
-107 LDGENKDE
+107 PDGENKDE
-115 ENKDEQPVNEPIDEI
+115 ENKDEQPTEEPTDEI

-224 VGNRDNSFNGIFD
+224 IGNSDNSFNGIFD

-339 TDGNSKADSVGSF
+339 TDGNSKADGVGSF

-1569 TPAEISVKKGETVTL
+1569 TPAEVSVKKGETVTL
-1584 YAMWQNIWDT
+1584 YAVWQNIWDT

-1615 NDKGFNYKSKWFRL
+1615 NDKGFNYKGKWFRL

-1634 MKQFDNWTPIG
+1634 MTQFDNWTPIG

-1657 GTYSIRNLSIKTT
+1657 NHYTIRNLKVNVASGY
-1670 NNNANAGLFGEVSG
+1670 AGMFGYASYT
-1684 STFQKLTL
+1684 TFQNLTL
-1692 KDVSVTGRYYCGSLV
+1692 DSPVVTGNSYCGSLI
-1707 GSLATN
+1707 GYDNDGATLIN
-1713 GVGITLV
+1713 
-1720 DITAKNI
+1720 ITANNVAVN
-1727 QITSSSGNAGGLVGY
+1727 SGNASAGGLVGRSG
-1742 CPNINAKNC
+1742 NISAKNC
-1751 TVENGSSVVGYNLA
+1751 WVEGGSVTGRKIA
-1765 AGICTAGSSGSSSI
+1765 AGICTDSDDNSPTVVNCHNSANI
-1779 TACHSSAEI
+1779 NTTATSAAR
-1788 KTTYTGTASGRGIAA
+1788 KSGIAA
-1803 GIVACATNNT
+1803 GIWACDTSGAR
-1813 GFAVTGC
+1813 GEFTGC
-1820 TNSGMVSG
+1820 TNSGTVSG
-1828 QNFAAGIA
+1828 RNYAAGIA
-1836 TAGRITDCVNSGE
+1836 TAGRAITSCINSGA
-1849 VTSVGKL
+1849 VTSTNGL
-1856 AGGISNNAFNVE
+1856 AAGMSNNSAYAE
-1868 RCGNTGTITG
+1868 KCGNTGTIKG
-1878 YAERSSGTGVA
+1878 YANVSGSMGVA
-1889 GINNFNGASFCY
+1889 GINNSTGASFCY
-1901 NTGKVIS
+1901 NTGKIIS

-1914 AYGISGTGNN
+1914 AYGISGYGRSTI
-1924 SVKLKNCFSYVA
+1924 KNCFSYVA
-1936 GEDIALAPNTL
+1936 GENIALAPNSTEI
-1947 ADGKVT
+1947 KVT

-1968 GEYATLSDFASGKVA
+1968 GTWASADDFASGKVA
-1983 WGVGG
+1983 WGVDGG
-1988 KGEGSQGGT
+1988 TDAHANYWTQGANNYPIPIGEGTST
-1997 GQDAQLGWWKQDKD
+1997 
-2011 DKYPTLLATPDM
+2011 
-2023 SKRYYRTDVDCGTGG
+2023 SYYRAKAECGTGG
-2038 EVELTRNSSSAVKE
+2038 SMSIKSNRNFTGDADN
-2052 LSSKE
+2052 
-2057 AVYGPAGTSVTIKA
+2057 AVYGPKGMSVTVTA
-2071 TPKDNT
+2071 TPMDNT

-2109 VLVTANFG
+2109 VLVTVTFG

-2146 QDGLNMDVEYNIKGL
+2146 QDGLNMDVEYDIKGL

-2169 GANGGNKS
+2169 GSNGGNKS

-2222 LNEHTGVDS
+2222 LNEHTVDG

-2239 ALQKYIGSGSEEV
+2239 ALQKYIDSGSDEV
-2252 FSAWLTAGGGMASG
+2252 FSAWLTGGGGMASG

-2293 GTSMTFPVWLD
+2293 ATSMTFPVWLD
-2304 AQQVSMDSLSE
+2304 SQQVSMDSLSE
-2315 NAEEPDTDN
+2315 NADEPDTD
-2324 TNDPQTSDAPDDVPD
+2324 TANDPQTSDAPDDVPD

-2344 GGASGNSVWEVI
+2344 GGASGNSVWEII
-2356 GTVVRENPIIVWSI
+2356 GTVVRENPILVWSI

-2389 KRDERD
+2389 KRDEHD

>member
-1 MKKRTSSMSRRI
+1 MKKRTSKVSRRV

-34 EVVGGSG
+34 EVVDGSG
-41 TAIIEGNA
+41 ATIVEGNA

-224 VGNRDNSFNGIFD
+224 IGNSDNSFNGIFD

-339 TDGNSKADSVGSF
+339 TDGNSKADGVGSF

-1470 TNKTK
+1470 TNKTE

-1584 YAMWQNIWDT
+1584 YAVWQNIWDT

-1615 NDKGFNYKSKWFRL
+1615 NDKGFNYKGKWFRL

-1634 MKQFDNWTPIG
+1634 MTQFDNWTPIG

-1657 GTYSIRNLSIKTT
+1657 NHYTIRNLKVNVASGY
-1670 NNNANAGLFGEVSG
+1670 AGMFGYASYT
-1684 STFQKLTL
+1684 TFQNLTL
-1692 KDVSVTGRYYCGSLV
+1692 DSPVVTGNSYCGSLI
-1707 GSLATN
+1707 GYDNDGATLIN
-1713 GVGITLV
+1713 
-1720 DITAKNI
+1720 ITANNVAVN
-1727 QITSSSGNAGGLVGY
+1727 SGNASAGGLVGRSG
-1742 CPNINAKNC
+1742 NISAKNC
-1751 TVENGSSVVGYNLA
+1751 WVEGGSVTGGKIA
-1765 AGICTAGSSGSSSI
+1765 AGICTDSDDNSPTVVNCHNSANI
-1779 TACHSSAEI
+1779 NTTATSAAR
-1788 KTTYTGTASGRGIAA
+1788 KSGIAA
-1803 GIVACATNNT
+1803 GIWACDTSGAR
-1813 GFAVTGC
+1813 GEFTGC
-1820 TNSGMVSG
+1820 TNSGTVSG
-1828 QNFAAGIA
+1828 RNYAAGIA
-1836 TAGRITDCVNSGE
+1836 TAGRAITSCINSGA
-1849 VTSVGKL
+1849 VTSTNGL
-1856 AGGISNNAFNVE
+1856 AAGMSNNSAYAE
-1868 RCGNTGTITG
+1868 KCGNTGTIKG
-1878 YAERSSGTGVA
+1878 YANVSGSMGVA
-1889 GINNFNGASFCY
+1889 GINNSTGASFCY
-1901 NTGKVIS
+1901 NTGKIIS

-1914 AYGISGTGNN
+1914 AYGISGYGRSTI
-1924 SVKLKNCFSYVA
+1924 KNCFSYVA
-1936 GEDIALAPNTL
+1936 GENIALAPNSTEI
-1947 ADGKVT
+1947 KVT

-1968 GEYATLSDFASGKVA
+1968 GTWASADDFASGKVA
-1983 WGVGG
+1983 WGVDGG
-1988 KGEGSQGGT
+1988 TDAHANYWTQGANNYPIPIGEGTST
-1997 GQDAQLGWWKQDKD
+1997 
-2011 DKYPTLLATPDM
+2011 
-2023 SKRYYRTDVDCGTGG
+2023 SYYRAKAECGTGG
-2038 EVELTRNSSSAVKE
+2038 SMSIKSNRNFTGDADN
-2052 LSSKE
+2052 
-2057 AVYGPAGTSVTIKA
+2057 AVYGPKGMSVTVTA
-2071 TPKDNT
+2071 TPMDNT

-2109 VLVTANFG
+2109 VLVTVTFG

-2146 QDGLNMDVEYNIKGL
+2146 QDGLNMDVEYDIKGL

-2169 GANGGNKS
+2169 GSNGGNKS

-2222 LNEHTGVDS
+2222 LNEHTGVDG

-2239 ALQKYIGSGSEEV
+2239 ALQKYIDSGSDEV
-2252 FSAWLTAGGGMASG
+2252 FSAWLTGGGGMASG

-2304 AQQVSMDSLSE
+2304 SQQVSMDSLSE
-2315 NAEEPDTDN
+2315 NADEPDTD
-2324 TNDPQTSDAPDDVPD
+2324 TANDPQTSDAPDDVPD

-2344 GGASGNSVWEVI
+2344 GGASGNSVWEII
-2356 GTVVRENPIIVWSI
+2356 GTVVRENPILVWSI

-2389 KRDERD
+2389 KRDEHD

>member
-13 VSLLMSMVLTLTL
+13 VSLLMSLVLTLTL

-34 EVVGGSG
+34 EVVDGSG
-41 TAIIEGNA
+41 ATIVEGNA

-224 VGNRDNSFNGIFD
+224 IGNSDNSFNGIFD

-284 ACVGVGGIC
+284 ACVGGIC

-339 TDGNSKADSVGSF
+339 TDGNSKADGVGSF

-1657 GTYSIRNLSIKTT
+1657 NHYTIRNLKVNVASGY
-1670 NNNANAGLFGEVSG
+1670 AGMFGYASYT
-1684 STFQKLTL
+1684 TFQNLTL
-1692 KDVSVTGRYYCGSLV
+1692 DSPVVTGNSYCGSLI
-1707 GSLATN
+1707 GYDNDGATLIN
-1713 GVGITLV
+1713 
-1720 DITAKNI
+1720 ITANNVAVN
-1727 QITSSSGNAGGLVGY
+1727 SGNASAGGLVGRSG
-1742 CPNINAKNC
+1742 NISAKNC
-1751 TVENGSSVVGYNLA
+1751 WVEGGSVTGRKIA
-1765 AGICTAGSSGSSSI
+1765 AGICTDSDDNSPTVVNCHNSANI
-1779 TACHSSAEI
+1779 NTTATSAVRR
-1788 KTTYTGTASGRGIAA
+1788 SGIAA
-1803 GIVACATNNT
+1803 GIWACDTSGAR
-1813 GFAVTGC
+1813 GEFTGC
-1820 TNSGMVSG
+1820 TNSGTVSG
-1828 QNFAAGIA
+1828 RNYAAGIA
-1836 TAGRITDCVNSGE
+1836 TAGRAITSCINSGA
-1849 VTSVGKL
+1849 VTSTNGL
-1856 AGGISNNAFNVE
+1856 AAGMSNNSAYAE
-1868 RCGNTGTITG
+1868 KCGNTGTIKG
-1878 YAERSSGTGVA
+1878 YANVSGSMGVA
-1889 GINNFNGASFCY
+1889 GINNSTGALFCY
-1901 NTGKVIS
+1901 NTGKIIS

-1914 AYGISGTGNN
+1914 AYGISGYGRSTI
-1924 SVKLKNCFSYVA
+1924 KNCFSYVA
-1936 GEDIALAPNTL
+1936 GENIALAPNSTEI
-1947 ADGKVT
+1947 KVT

-1968 GEYATLSDFASGKVA
+1968 GTWASADDFASGKVA
-1983 WGVGG
+1983 WGVDGG
-1988 KGEGSQGGT
+1988 TDAHANYWTQGANNYPIPIGEGTST
-1997 GQDAQLGWWKQDKD
+1997 
-2011 DKYPTLLATPDM
+2011 
-2023 SKRYYRTDVDCGTGG
+2023 SYYRAKAECGTGG
-2038 EVELTRNSSSAVKE
+2038 SMSIKSNRNFTGDADN
-2052 LSSKE
+2052 
-2057 AVYGPAGTSVTIKA
+2057 AVYGPKGMSVTVTA
-2071 TPKDNT
+2071 TPMDNT

-2109 VLVTANFG
+2109 VLVTVTFG

-2146 QDGLNMDVEYNIKGL
+2146 QDGLNMDVEYDIKGL

-2169 GANGGNKS
+2169 GSNGGNKS

-2222 LNEHTGVDS
+2222 LNEHTGVDG

-2239 ALQKYIGSGSEEV
+2239 ALQKYIDSGSDEV
-2252 FSAWLTAGGGMASG
+2252 FSAWLTGGGGMASG

-2304 AQQVSMDSLSE
+2304 SQQVSMDSLSE
-2315 NAEEPDTDN
+2315 NADEPDTD
-2324 TNDPQTSDAPDDVPD
+2324 TANDPQTSDAPDDVPD

-2344 GGASGNSVWEVI
+2344 GGASGNSVWEII
-2356 GTVVRENPIIVWSI
+2356 GTVVRENPILVWSI

-2389 KRDERD
+2389 KRDEHD

>member
-1 MKKRTSSMSRRI
+1 MKKRTSNLSRRV

-49 NPADV
+49 NPADANHSEDSAGKDDV
-54 NTSGD
+54 DKNTEDSA
-59 TEGKNDVENTGD
+59 
-71 GEDEQQPAD
+71 DEQQPAN
-80 PGDENKNPDEGDGD
+80 PGDEDDGE
-94 DANKPTED
+94 DANKPDGDNED
-102 NKGEA
+102 EA
-107 LDGENKDE
+107 PDGENKDE
-115 ENKDEQPVNEPIDEI
+115 ENKDKQSTEDENNGEDEI
-130 DTQEGKGENAV
+130 ALLDAENGT
-141 DAVTVWDGTVDI
+141 DVWDGKI
-153 GWYIGHEKDTKFE
+153 AGKFAGGTGTE
-166 ISTAAQLAGLA
+166 SDPYQISNGAQLAYLA
-177 QLVNGTAKD
+177 QQVNAGTNYSGEYFKLT
-186 SDNKTI
+186 SDI
-192 AAVTFSGKTIILTE
+192 R
-206 DINLNTDDVPAS
+206 LNADDVPTG

-224 VGNRDNSFNGIFD
+224 IGNSDNSFNGIFD
-237 GDGHTVGGL
+237 GAGHTISGL
-246 YVPDTTECPGLFGM
+246 YVPDTTGCPGLFGM
-260 GGDDAVIRNLIVVG
+260 GDDDTVIRDLIVVG

-279 ESAGD
+279 ESAKD
-284 ACVGVGGIC
+284 AYVGVGGIC

-316 NELFVGGI
+316 DELPVGGI
-324 AGGYDTTVEKCWYFD
+324 AGGFDTTVEKCWYFD
-339 TDGNSKADSVGSF
+339 TDGNSKVDGVSSC

-425 VKVNDADYAFVDAST
+425 VKVNDADYALVDAST
-440 NSVKLT
+440 NSVKLM

-509 AVELA
+509 TAELV
-514 YFAKLVNEGNPFNE
+514 YFAKLVNEGNPFNG

-555 PIGTYVSRKDNKPFS
+555 PIGTYVSRKDSKPFS

-578 TITGLYINNATQYQ
+578 AITGLYINNAAQYQ

-604 KNLVVAGRVIATG
+604 KNLAVAGRVIATG

-658 TNCWYCR
+658 TNCWYYR

-700 AQFKDGTVADLLNP
+700 TQFKDGTVADLLNP

-723 WKVGSSYLIIDT
+723 WKVGSSYLNIDT
-735 TLKYDALVKLA
+735 ALKYDALVKLT
-746 TGVKSSVVDGKVKIG
+746 TGVKNSTVAGKVGFGSSLVQSK
-761 NDLTQILRNS
+761 LTNS
-771 GETLTLTAADG
+771 GDALTLATAEG
-782 TGDVYYTVKNP
+782 TGDVRYTVKNP

-800 TEADLAPT
+800 TEADLVPT

-818 VDEQGIITLYFGT
+818 VDEQGTITLYFGT

-882 YADIDLSGIKDWAPI
+882 NADIDLSGIKDWAPI
-897 GKDADHPFRGTFN
+897 GKDADHPFKGTFN
-910 GNNKVIFGLTV
+910 GNRKVISGLTV
-921 AGNYA
+921 TGDYA

-933 VDGGTIKNVTV
+933 VDGGTIQGVTV
-944 KDGKVTSAA
+944 KNGKVTSAA

-963 WLRSGGVYSCAC
+963 WLKSGGVYSCAC

-984 NAVIGGLVGKNDSTT
+984 NAVIGGLVGKNDSTN
-999 AVGRGYCYGMED
+999 AVDTGYCYGTED

-1335 SVTGGST
+1335 SVTGGT
-1342 TGGIVGKAAGSVTNC
+1342 TGGIVGSGSGTVTNC
-1357 ANFGTVTSS
+1357 ANFGDVTG
-1366 GTAGGIAGSGTVAN
+1366 GTSYSVGGIAGSGTVAN

-1389 AANKAYGISSGTV
+1389 AANKAYGISSGMV
-1402 VNSYYICT
+1402 VNSYYICKIVT
-1410 VGTDERSG
+1410 EEKSG

-1425 STGQNIIAASGE
+1425 STVQGIIAAPGE
-1437 HGKVIYTVGTGDD
+1437 DGGVIYTVGTGDD

-1470 TNKTK
+1470 TNKTE

-1483 RRWDGSFEEGID
+1483 RRWDGSFEEDID

-1518 AAGAESAVFQIKSV
+1518 AAGVESAVFQIKSV

-1569 TPAEISVKKGETVTL
+1569 TPAEVSVKKGETVTL
-1584 YAMWQNIWDT
+1584 YAVWQNIWDT

-1615 NDKGFNYKSKWFRL
+1615 NDKGFNYKGKWFRL

-1634 MKQFDNWTPIG
+1634 MTQFDNWTPIG

-1657 GTYSIRNLSIKTT
+1657 NHYTIRNLKVNVASGY
-1670 NNNANAGLFGEVSG
+1670 AGMFGYASYT
-1684 STFQKLTL
+1684 TFQNLTL
-1692 KDVSVTGRYYCGSLV
+1692 DSPVVTGNSYCGSLI
-1707 GSLATN
+1707 GYDNDGATLIN
-1713 GVGITLV
+1713 
-1720 DITAKNI
+1720 ITANNVAVN
-1727 QITSSSGNAGGLVGY
+1727 SGNASAGGLVGRSG
-1742 CPNINAKNC
+1742 NISAKNC
-1751 TVENGSSVVGYNLA
+1751 WVEGGSVTGRKIA
-1765 AGICTAGSSGSSSI
+1765 AGICTDSDDNSPTVVNCHNSANI
-1779 TACHSSAEI
+1779 NTTATSAAR
-1788 KTTYTGTASGRGIAA
+1788 KSGIAA
-1803 GIVACATNNT
+1803 GIWACDTSGAR
-1813 GFAVTGC
+1813 GEFTGC
-1820 TNSGMVSG
+1820 TNSGTVSG
-1828 QNFAAGIA
+1828 RNYAAGIA
-1836 TAGRITDCVNSGE
+1836 TAGRAITSCINSGA
-1849 VTSVGKL
+1849 VTSTNGL
-1856 AGGISNNAFNVE
+1856 AAGMSNNSAYAE
-1868 RCGNTGTITG
+1868 KCGNTGTIKG
-1878 YAERSSGTGVA
+1878 YANVSGSMGVA
-1889 GINNFNGASFCY
+1889 GINNSTGASFCY
-1901 NTGKVIS
+1901 NTGKIIS

-1914 AYGISGTGNN
+1914 AYGISGYGRSTI
-1924 SVKLKNCFSYVA
+1924 KNCFSYVA
-1936 GEDIALAPNTL
+1936 GENIALAPNSTEI
-1947 ADGKVT
+1947 KVT

-1968 GEYATLSDFASGKVA
+1968 GTWASADDFASGKVA
-1983 WGVGG
+1983 WGVDGG
-1988 KGEGSQGGT
+1988 TDAHANYWTQGANNYPIPIGEGTST
-1997 GQDAQLGWWKQDKD
+1997 
-2011 DKYPTLLATPDM
+2011 
-2023 SKRYYRTDVDCGTGG
+2023 SYYRAKAECGTGG
-2038 EVELTRNSSSAVKE
+2038 SMSIKSNRNFTGDADN
-2052 LSSKE
+2052 
-2057 AVYGPAGTSVTIKA
+2057 AVYGPKGMSVTVTA
-2071 TPKDNT
+2071 TPMDNT

-2109 VLVTANFG
+2109 VLVTVTFG

-2128 YGGSGDGT
+2128 YGGSGDVT

-2146 QDGLNMDVEYNIKGL
+2146 QDGLNMDVEYDIKGL

-2169 GANGGNKS
+2169 GSNGGNKS

-2222 LNEHTGVDS
+2222 LNEHTGVDG

-2239 ALQKYIGSGSEEV
+2239 ALQKYIDSGSDEV
-2252 FSAWLTAGGGMASG
+2252 FSAWLTGGGGMASG

-2304 AQQVSMDSLSE
+2304 SQQVSMDSLSE
-2315 NAEEPDTDN
+2315 NADEPDTD
-2324 TNDPQTSDAPDDVPD
+2324 TANDPQTSDAPDDVPD

-2344 GGASGNSVWEVI
+2344 GGASGNSVWEII
-2356 GTVVRENPIIVWSI
+2356 GTVVRENPILVWSI

-2389 KRDERD
+2389 KRDEHD